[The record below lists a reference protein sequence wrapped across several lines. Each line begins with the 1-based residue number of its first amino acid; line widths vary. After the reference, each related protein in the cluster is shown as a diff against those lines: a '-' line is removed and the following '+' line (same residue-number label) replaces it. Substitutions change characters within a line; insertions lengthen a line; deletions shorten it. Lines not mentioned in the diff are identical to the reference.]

1 MLIEIENRKHT
12 IDDLQDIAQPLIE
25 TSEASV
31 SLEIEE
37 TVQKISVVWQS
48 TRESLQDLCQ
58 RYEKAVKLWELYNGI
73 SESVRDCVS
82 NEFSDFNALKNVDNL
97 QQLTSYQDLVAGKRK
112 DLDKLKQFI
121 EDINGQVGF
130 NVGNTMLSEIEEFS
144 KKLEDIEEGIVSQL
158 NDATIRESEK
168 TLNQTT
174 YKTSNTIVEQLQQV
188 RDYSTIR
195 NYYLHIIL
203 SFVLL

>member
-1 MLIEIENRKHT
+1 MIES
-12 IDDLQDIAQPLIE
+12 
-25 TSEASV
+25 SEASV
-31 SLEIEE
+31 SLEIQE

-48 TRESLQDLCQ
+48 TRESLQDLCH
-58 RYEKAVKLWELYNGI
+58 RYEKAVKLWELYNRM

-97 QQLTSYQDLVAGKRK
+97 QQLTSYQDMVAGKKK

-130 NVGNTMLSEIEEFS
+130 NVGYTMLSEIDEFA

-158 NDATIRESEK
+158 NDATLRESEK
-168 TLNQTT
+168 ALNQTT
-174 YKTSNTIVEQLQQV
+174 YRTSNQIVEQVQQV
-188 RDYSTIR
+188 RKILFIPYYFSTRIKE
-195 NYYLHIIL
+195 
-203 SFVLL
+203 